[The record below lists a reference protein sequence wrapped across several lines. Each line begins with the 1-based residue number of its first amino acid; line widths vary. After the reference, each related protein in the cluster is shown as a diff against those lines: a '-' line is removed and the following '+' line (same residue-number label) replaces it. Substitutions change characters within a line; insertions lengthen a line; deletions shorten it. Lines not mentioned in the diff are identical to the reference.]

1 MCPKNYHKNFTKVT
15 NHIKAVHL
23 NVKKKCKICDK
34 IYALGAFRGHMDDV
48 HGNGNS
54 NEMIKCDLCDYSTT
68 LKRNY
73 RKHVR
78 QMHTKREKTL
88 LCDQCDQRFELPYQL
103 KDHKAIVHEGN
114 SKKLQSCDQCDK
126 KFRYPHQV
134 KDHKNLVHLGK
145 LLYKYTNP

>member
-1 MCPKNYHKNFTKVT
+1 
-15 NHIKAVHL
+15 
-23 NVKKKCKICDK
+23 
-34 IYALGAFRGHMDDV
+34 MDEV
-48 HGNGNS
+48 HGKGNS
-54 NEMIKCDLCDYSTT
+54 DEMIKCDLCDYTTT

-78 QMHTKREKTL
+78 QMHTKREKLL
-88 LCDQCDQRFELPYQL
+88 LCDQCNLRFELPYQL
-103 KDHKAIVHEGN
+103 KDHKDIVHEGN

-145 LLYKYTNP
+145 LIHIKKFRYSQKATKIWPIFNFYLKLTVRAQSI

>member
-1 MCPKNYHKNFTKVT
+1 
-15 NHIKAVHL
+15 
-23 NVKKKCKICDK
+23 
-34 IYALGAFRGHMDDV
+34 MDEV
-48 HGNGNS
+48 HGKGNS
-54 NEMIKCDLCDYSTT
+54 DEMIKCDLCDYTTT

-78 QMHTKREKTL
+78 QMHTKREKLL
-88 LCDQCDQRFELPYQL
+88 LCDQCNLRFELPYQL
-103 KDHKAIVHEGN
+103 KDHKDIVHEGN

-145 LLYKYTNP
+145 LTTWDNCNRVNGSLF

>member
-1 MCPKNYHKNFTKVT
+1 MYFSIIFP
-15 NHIKAVHL
+15 IL
-23 NVKKKCKICDK
+23 
-34 IYALGAFRGHMDDV
+34 GHMDEV
-48 HGNGNS
+48 HGKGNS
-54 NEMIKCDLCDYSTT
+54 DEMIKCDLCDYTTT

-78 QMHTKREKTL
+78 QMHTKREKLL
-88 LCDQCDQRFELPYQL
+88 LCDQCNLRFELPYQL
-103 KDHKAIVHEGN
+103 KDHKDIVHEGN

-145 LLYKYTNP
+145 LIHIVQIFSEGHKNLAHLPLPFEIT

>member
-1 MCPKNYHKNFTKVT
+1 
-15 NHIKAVHL
+15 
-23 NVKKKCKICDK
+23 
-34 IYALGAFRGHMDDV
+34 MDEV
-48 HGNGNS
+48 HGKGNS
-54 NEMIKCDLCDYSTT
+54 DEMIKCDLCDYTTT

-78 QMHTKREKTL
+78 QMHTKREKLL
-88 LCDQCDQRFELPYQL
+88 LCDQCNLRFELPYQL
-103 KDHKAIVHEGN
+103 KDHKDIVHEGN

-145 LLYKYTNP
+145 LIQLFRYSLKATKI